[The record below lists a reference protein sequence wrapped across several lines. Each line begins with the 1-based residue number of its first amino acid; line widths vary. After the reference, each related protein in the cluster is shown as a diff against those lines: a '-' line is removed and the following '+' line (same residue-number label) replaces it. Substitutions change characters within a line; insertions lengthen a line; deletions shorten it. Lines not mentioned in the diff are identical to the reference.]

1 MTRFHDTIPS
11 SNNHILWRTTQS
23 HHPYTLFQ
31 TMTVTK
37 PTKAKQDK
45 GSSPKQ
51 AVSKSCKQ
59 KKAKQGNKQARAKL
73 LPSAESSP
81 TADMSLTSEPAFGS
95 FSAKDYAVAVFGEAE
110 SCEVLTADPE
120 QSRSMTWESGC
131 QRVKQTLALYNIQ
144 ADICRSRFKPTHVL
158 EHCCRMINPPKKFE
172 GRAVRFFC
180 TKCMERKIASLVAVG
195 VFRLTKEK
203 QEYLEM
209 KFLFPHNSNCC
220 SDKQHAVQ
228 PSYTVVDFDFK
239 TVIGSTYDDVLREVC
254 KQEVG
259 SKKLMGSLI
268 NFDVKRH
275 NTDDRRYFPLPY
287 QQVSSMD
294 HKHCMTRLLLHLSVK
309 LNFVEESVTALFD
322 MDAANCDRQ
331 WTNYPV
337 RVNADAHLFLSE
349 ISLLFGGHNL
359 KKNGPAQHQRCHV
372 DVDGLKGISALEG
385 KTKPGSLILP
395 LQDFRSIFIGSGLL
409 TLSKGQYIYF
419 KGDVVHR
426 GCTYDELSW
435 HPAIHLHLD
444 TRHHKRKG
452 GVVEFTDEKE
462 MEAMDQLRF
471 NWNAISRIMAD
482 ATANGWTNCLALAEK
497 LGIH

>member
-1 MTRFHDTIPS
+1 MKRFHDTIPS
-11 SNNHILWRTTQS
+11 SNNHILWPTTQS
-23 HHPYTLFQ
+23 HHPYTLFP

-37 PTKAKQDK
+37 PTIAKQDK

-59 KKAKQGNKQARAKL
+59 KKAKQGNKQAKAKL

-95 FSAKDYAVAVFGEAE
+95 LSAKDYAVAVFGEAE

-120 QSRSMTWESGC
+120 QSRSMTWDSGC

-144 ADICRSRFKPTHVL
+144 ADICRSRFEPTHDY
-158 EHCCRMINPPKKFE
+158 CCRMINPPKKSE

-195 VFRLTKEK
+195 YYRLTKEK
-203 QEYLEM
+203 QEYVEM

-294 HKHCMTRLLLHLSVK
+294 HKHCMTRLLLHLSVT
-309 LNFVEESVTALFD
+309 LNFVEESVTELFD

-471 NWNAISRIMAD
+471 HWNAISSIITE
-482 ATANGWTNCLALAEK
+482 ATANGWTNCLASAEK